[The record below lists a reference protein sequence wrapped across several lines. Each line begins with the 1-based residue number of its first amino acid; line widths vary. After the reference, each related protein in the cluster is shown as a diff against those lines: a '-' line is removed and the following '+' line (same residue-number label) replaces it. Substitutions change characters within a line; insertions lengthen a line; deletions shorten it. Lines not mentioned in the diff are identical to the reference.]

1 MPATAGCGFL
11 CLRAVHLHFNLMTIV
26 STANITADT
35 AALVAECGGSS
46 SNQVDIMI
54 GIGLVKDSEA
64 VFFQYVGEDGNSQ
77 ALVRDNGK
85 PVTRIAPVMLTGIG
99 VADGIGEFNATKL
112 NIFVETQSG
121 RTVMLTSGLQTIWS
135 QCVITGL
142 MGLADNGALSS
153 LIAID
158 TWKGTSKMKP
168 CFAAIRNNGVKQTS
182 NEIYEMLAEAR
193 GNRDKEAQE
202 RIMRDCVSTI
212 SEVLTGVPAV
222 VADVTEVDAQ
232 AAELF

>member
-1 MPATAGCGFL
+1 MGFVPSGSSL
-11 CLRAVHLHFNLMTIV
+11 TFQSYDIV

-158 TWKGTSKMKP
+158 TWKGTSKDEALLCCYPQQRCQADKQ
-168 CFAAIRNNGVKQTS
+168 RN
-182 NEIYEMLAEAR
+182 L
-193 GNRDKEAQE
+193 RDAC
-202 RIMRDCVSTI
+202 RSSR
-212 SEVLTGVPAV
+212 
-222 VADVTEVDAQ
+222 
-232 AAELF
+232 